1 MDVMSNVNI
10 PLPSNSKDQLRDLHD
25 YLNQKVITALNNL
38 DGSTLEDNLITSH
51 QVAYMSFSALFP
63 VETVEND

>member
-1 MDVMSNVNI
+1 MDITSNVNI